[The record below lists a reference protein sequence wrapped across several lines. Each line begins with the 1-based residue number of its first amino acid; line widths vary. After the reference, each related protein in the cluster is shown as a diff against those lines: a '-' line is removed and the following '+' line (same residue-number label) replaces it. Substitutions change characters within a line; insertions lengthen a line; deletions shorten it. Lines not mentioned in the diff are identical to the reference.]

1 MAKEAVKENKVVE
14 VKAHVKT
21 LRISPRKL
29 RLVTNM
35 VKNMWA
41 DEAVVQLQFT
51 NKKGARYV
59 AEAIKSAIANGSH
72 NFKMKK
78 EQLYVKAVTCDQ
90 GPVLKRFMPR
100 AQGRATPVRKPTTHL
115 HVVLAEKPGKRKGA
129 FAVQFKGRV
138 RKPAEAH
145 DHSEV
150 DTSEADTTG
159 KKTLKGSQVGK
170 SEQKVKENTVQNKRR
185 LFNRKSGV

>member
-21 LRISPRKL
+21 LRISPRKM
-29 RLVTNM
+29 RLITNL

-41 DEAVVQLQFT
+41 DEAVAQLQFT

-72 NFKMKK
+72 NFNMKK
-78 EQLYVKAVTCDQ
+78 EQLFVKAITCDQ

-100 AQGRATPVRKPTTHL
+100 AQGRATPIRKPTTHL
-115 HVVLAEKPGKRKGA
+115 HVVLAEKEGKRKGV

-138 RKPAEAH
+138 RKAAEAPS
-145 DHSEV
+145 DSD
-150 DTSEADTTG
+150 DTDTTD
-159 KKTLKGSQVGK
+159 KKGIKGSQIGK